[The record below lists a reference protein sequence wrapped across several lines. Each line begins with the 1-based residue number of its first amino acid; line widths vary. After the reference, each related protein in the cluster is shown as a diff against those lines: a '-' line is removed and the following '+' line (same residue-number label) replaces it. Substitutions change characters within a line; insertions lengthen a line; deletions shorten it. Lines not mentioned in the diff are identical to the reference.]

1 MPVRR
6 IQREN
11 AMLVE
16 VKVPVL
22 AESVAEASLL
32 HWRKQVGDEVKF
44 GEGLID
50 LETDKVTLEIVAPD
64 NGVLV
69 NILKS
74 NGEDVESNEV
84 IAQLDTEADADL
96 AADEAEPRAEAE
108 PELVS
113 DAPEPAADEAV
124 LAMEADSE
132 EQGTQTEAEPEPA
145 MPGTPAFQ
153 GQTELATAAPEA
165 KLSPAVRSLLAEHG
179 VDSAAVP
186 SAGDRLTKEDI
197 LNYLA
202 ERRAQAP
209 GEPDAPEEATA
220 AEMASPVAAEATS
233 PAAAEAAPTA
243 AAEATPPPVA
253 EEAPPTAAEEAPPTA
268 AESAPPA
275 AVEATPPPAA
285 EPTPPAAAESTP
297 PATAESVPPP
307 AAEAPP
313 PAAAEATP
321 PPAATPADAGKPET
335 SRTENRVPMT
345 RLRRRAAERLLSAQR
360 ENAILTTFN
369 EVNMQPVKDLRAR
382 HKESFEQ
389 IHGIKL
395 GFMSFFTK
403 AVIEGLKKLP
413 VINASVEG
421 QDLVYHEYFDIGIAV
436 SSPRGLV
443 VPVIRDA
450 DALSFADIEKA
461 IATFGQKAKE
471 AKLTLDDL
479 TGGTFTITNGGVFG
493 SLLSTPIINPPQ
505 SAILGM
511 HKIQERPVAE
521 NGAAVIRPMMYLA
534 LSYDHRIIDG
544 REAVSFLVAV
554 KESLEDPSR
563 LLLQV

>member
-1 MPVRR
+1 
-6 IQREN
+6 
-11 AMLVE
+11 MLVE

-22 AESVAEASLL
+22 AESVTEASLL

-74 NGEDVESNEV
+74 NGEDVESDEV
-84 IAQLDTEADADL
+84 IAQLDTEGEIGL
-96 AADEAEPRAEAE
+96 AADEAEPAADEAE
-108 PELVS
+108 LAADEV
-113 DAPEPAADEAV
+113 EPAADEADRMAEAEPAADEAE
-124 LAMEADSE
+124 LAADEAFPSMEADSE
-132 EQGTQTEAEPEPA
+132 EQGPQAETESAPETSAPQDQTEPA
-145 MPGTPAFQ
+145 T
-153 GQTELATAAPEA
+153 TAPEA
-165 KLSPAVRSLLAEHG
+165 KLSPAVRNLLAEHG
-179 VDSAAVP
+179 VDAAAVP
-186 SAGDRLTKEDI
+186 SDGDRLTKEDI
-197 LNYLA
+197 LSYLA
-202 ERRAQAP
+202 EQRAQAS

-220 AEMASPVAAEATS
+220 VEAADADAAETTPPDAAEAAPPAMAEAAPPATAEAAPPDAAEATPPATTEATPPAATEPAP
-233 PAAAEAAPTA
+233 PAAAEAAP
-243 AAEATPPPVA
+243 
-253 EEAPPTAAEEAPPTA
+253 
-268 AESAPPA
+268 PA
-275 AVEATPPPAA
+275 AVEAPPPAM
-285 EPTPPAAAESTP
+285 TEST
-297 PATAESVPPP
+297 
-307 AAEAPP
+307 P

-321 PPAATPADAGKPET
+321 PAAAMPAAADKPDT
-335 SRTENRVPMT
+335 SRAENRVPMT

-369 EVNMQPVKDLRAR
+369 EVNMQPVKELRAR
-382 HKESFEQ
+382 HKESFEN

-403 AVIEGLKKLP
+403 AVIEGLRKLP

-421 QDLVYHEYFDIGIAV
+421 QELVYHEYFDIGIAV

-450 DALSFADIEKA
+450 DALSFAEIEQA
-461 IATFGQKAKE
+461 IATFGQKAKD